1 MIIVS
6 VHKKTLILG
15 VKRPIQ
21 APSAAS
27 RGLGGT
33 QKPICVIRG
42 DMLCTLNM
50 VICLF
55 IPILLTI
62 HIEKCEK
69 YHFWPNEPPFRRPW
83 APLGWGPN
91 LKSGLNFQGR
101 FVSCLIVGHLGFKVD

>member
-69 YHFWPNEPPFRRPW
+69 MSFLAQRAPF
-83 APLGWGPN
+83 
-91 LKSGLNFQGR
+91 
-101 FVSCLIVGHLGFKVD
+101 